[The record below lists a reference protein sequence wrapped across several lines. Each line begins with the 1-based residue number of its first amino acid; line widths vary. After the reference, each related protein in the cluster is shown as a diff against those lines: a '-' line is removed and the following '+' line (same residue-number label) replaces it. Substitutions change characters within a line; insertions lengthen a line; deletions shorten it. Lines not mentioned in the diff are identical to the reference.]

1 MEGSDQFIKE
11 FLSHFKKGKIQF
23 IIVYSSAIAM
33 LYEFRCIVALNSLG
47 LWFGFGF
54 ACKLPDT

>member
-23 IIVYSSAIAM
+23 IIVYSSAIDM
-33 LYEFRCIVALNSLG
+33 LYEFRCIMALNSLG
-47 LWFGFGF
+47 PWLGLDASF
-54 ACKLPDT
+54 T